1 MSTTEFSAHQ
11 AIRDD
16 VTIFALRGTDEWA
29 QARASLLEAHAG
41 LVRHIAHSMV
51 RQLSATIDLDDLVSY
66 GTFGLV
72 DAVERFDPQHG
83 ARFATYATH
92 RVRGAIIDG
101 MRNLDGVPRGQRVRV
116 RALDRAEQELQQR
129 AGRSVSTAEI
139 ADELGVTIGAVDRL
153 RVAREAIRPRVELD
167 AEVAIDVTTDPAL
180 LTERNEQLGA
190 LHEALATLGSR
201 ERLVLERCYWSDCTL
216 REIGDELGVSE
227 SRVSQIRARALDKL
241 RRRVVTA

>member
-29 QARASLLEAHAG
+29 KARASLLEAHAG

-101 MRNLDGVPRGQRVRV
+101 MRNLDGVRETMKFPLPKG
-116 RALDRAEQELQQR
+116 LK
-129 AGRSVSTAEI
+129 RSA
-139 ADELGVTIGAVDRL
+139 
-153 RVAREAIRPRVELD
+153 
-167 AEVAIDVTTDPAL
+167 
-180 LTERNEQLGA
+180 
-190 LHEALATLGSR
+190 
-201 ERLVLERCYWSDCTL
+201 
-216 REIGDELGVSE
+216 
-227 SRVSQIRARALDKL
+227 
-241 RRRVVTA
+241 